1 MQTVI
6 NNVKAMA
13 NNHQARQMATKQG
26 LAINTVSWEDCAR
39 SKNSSWGPCI
49 SDMTLQVDKQRMP
62 VIRAPN
68 FTDTTWDVEMD
79 KIPVVVG
86 NHDGNPGAKLT
97 TVSLRQYLENLND
110 YMTAPPADG
119 KKLDLIA
126 KELLGKQTDKHVIMS
141 SQCCFLPIEKGKETK
156 FSVALFNYQSKPKD
170 PAVLVI
176 VSTSKGT
183 SAQVVEGRDQEL
195 VFNNY
200 GQKADFIGQR
210 LTDNRIERNVSV
222 HGAMTK
228 QEKQDNC
235 IVVIQV
241 PLKQKPKEVHV
252 YKSYNGYG
260 NNDLFGGFGAM
271 NGGGGGY
278 GYQPPQ
284 QSQSMNAS
292 FQSFGGGAPYQP
304 QMYQPQMYQPQCN
317 FSSYSAPKQAMAMPE
332 SSSNM
337 SFRKAKSRSIKP
349 QKQKAEVEAAIVKI
363 APKTVP
369 ICSCGGVLEK
379 VSIAQCYPTT
389 SGGVV
394 CDGCGEAVTAEGANT
409 MVWHCPKEKTSYKH
423 RNGYDLCLAC
433 GIVLKHSVS
442 ADALDHTTVPIA
454 PPFVPPRSW
463 RRSGRRRQK
472 SKKQPIRNDIVL
484 LKPIERPK
492 LHLDLSLLQYLW
504 AESTDSKSRKC
515 RIKNKKKNKARE
527 FAVFDADK
535 YYGKEEGQ
543 RRRESRLRMLMTCHF
558 LKHGVFEQRV
568 HDMLHPEQ
576 VTDEEY
582 LMKIQRVLPS
592 ENERLQFQALCD
604 GFSQKEADSSFAF
617 LERVWFRLK
626 DTPHIADRC
635 EMVLL
640 SRSVDA
646 FCAAHQETTCA
657 LQESLGRLCGN
668 QQIRTIA
675 ELVLFIGNYINFRH
689 IRLSNAKGFQW
700 QSVLGMAQSFAV
712 GADNYSLLMFL
723 VENVH
728 RNHPSLINWVDAFA
742 GLDVLSAGDE
752 EIETQ
757 MALLQRR
764 LEKVAYQR
772 GSNSLYDEAVLKLQR
787 FEEQYRAAAEPMT
800 ALPAYFGFADERSR
814 YSELRQVC
822 ALLVQIRREWRE
834 CEERMRIPIFAVYD
848 HIVVAYFRDSAVEC
862 GAEMPSDII
871 GSINAFLS
879 LPFKRDLLCMYG
891 VSEKY

>member
-1 MQTVI
+1 MAAVDEKQDHVPMQTVI

-433 GIVLKHSVS
+433 GEKQLKFDELNGLPKIERDCRYPIRVTLQYYKSTANGIVDADIMAAIKKMLHTSRKQADFVGSLVTDKTNRPTEPDLMTQNEVKVVVHPAPAPWDPFGVQPKPPVADVSDVLYARIAGAMMTLKIDKKYL
-442 ADALDHTTVPIA
+442 AN
-454 PPFVPPRSW
+454 F
-463 RRSGRRRQK
+463 
-472 SKKQPIRNDIVL
+472 KKQ
-484 LKPIERPK
+484 E
-492 LHLDLSLLQYLW
+492 
-504 AESTDSKSRKC
+504 
-515 RIKNKKKNKARE
+515 
-527 FAVFDADK
+527 
-535 YYGKEEGQ
+535 
-543 RRRESRLRMLMTCHF
+543 
-558 LKHGVFEQRV
+558 
-568 HDMLHPEQ
+568 
-576 VTDEEY
+576 VTDEDVKNLDKQDLKELIP
-582 LMKIQRVLPS
+582 LMGPRNKFWKWMQS
-592 ENERLQFQALCD
+592 EFP
-604 GFSQKEADSSFAF
+604 
-617 LERVWFRLK
+617 K
-626 DTPHIADRC
+626 DTAETGFMDG
-635 EMVLL
+635 LL
-640 SRSVDA
+640 
-646 FCAAHQETTCA
+646 
-657 LQESLGRLCGN
+657 G
-668 QQIRTIA
+668 
-675 ELVLFIGNYINFRH
+675 
-689 IRLSNAKGFQW
+689 
-700 QSVLGMAQSFAV
+700 
-712 GADNYSLLMFL
+712 
-723 VENVH
+723 
-728 RNHPSLINWVDAFA
+728 
-742 GLDVLSAGDE
+742 
-752 EIETQ
+752 
-757 MALLQRR
+757 
-764 LEKVAYQR
+764 
-772 GSNSLYDEAVLKLQR
+772 
-787 FEEQYRAAAEPMT
+787 
-800 ALPAYFGFADERSR
+800 
-814 YSELRQVC
+814 
-822 ALLVQIRREWRE
+822 
-834 CEERMRIPIFAVYD
+834 
-848 HIVVAYFRDSAVEC
+848 
-862 GAEMPSDII
+862 
-871 GSINAFLS
+871 
-879 LPFKRDLLCMYG
+879 
-891 VSEKY
+891 